1 MELNLH
7 CVLARSEERPNL
19 WQLLRQVWTQ
29 TSSHISQLTWPC
41 HQGTLSLYTRRVMSY
56 YLLQYISLSRK
67 SVESKRQSSSIEL
80 LINNIFRIPYV
91 IIRDLINKHLATLI
105 PTLRG
110 TRRSKLKWRL
120 ILYFSPYLVITWSA
134 AGCRLS
140 HHIDLASLK
149 GDRNRSPREYLE
161 SLKAGDQWS
170 RRFQKV

>member
-7 CVLARSEERPNL
+7 CVLARSEERPNI
-19 WQLLRQVWTQ
+19 WQHLRQVWTQ
-29 TSSHISQLTWPC
+29 TSSHISLNWHGPVTRS
-41 HQGTLSLYTRRVMSY
+41 LSLYTRRVMSY

>member
-7 CVLARSEERPNL
+7 CVLARSEERPNI
-19 WQLLRQVWTQ
+19 WQHLRQVWTQ
-29 TSSHISQLTWPC
+29 TSSHISLNWHGPVTRS
-41 HQGTLSLYTRRVMSY
+41 LSLYTRRVMSY

-110 TRRSKLKWRL
+110 TRRSKLKWRSSILKNLKKATIVVVKIIL
-120 ILYFSPYLVITWSA
+120 IVIQ
-134 AGCRLS
+134 
-140 HHIDLASLK
+140 
-149 GDRNRSPREYLE
+149 
-161 SLKAGDQWS
+161 KAILTTINKYIEK
-170 RRFQKV
+170 FQK